1 MSWGADKEFDT
12 LTLCSAGSYIQQCNN
27 NGRTATTCHHVLQRT
42 TFL

>member
-27 NGRTATTCHHVLQRT
+27 GRTATTCHHVLQRT